1 MVGAVAFGDA
11 LALFVVGIAVG
22 AVAVA
27 VSAALRGPPGDRR
40 SRAAPSA
47 ERLTAAW
54 SLAELGAA
62 PATAPLLLARDLDA
76 PGLEVPAGSRV
87 VVSGR
92 AHLVVLRSCQ
102 VRRAAEGTAPLEV
115 AVAADGGRALLFTA
129 GVRPGALALAVSD
142 AALVARMAGLA
153 EAAWAAAAPY
163 VERRALADL
172 AGEPGLPVEA
182 EGMLVQVLARPGS
195 PGVLLRLEDGGHSAA
210 VHAARDDG
218 LAGRRVRVQ
227 GRLARDAGGYP
238 VVEADR
244 VVALD

>member
-1 MVGAVAFGDA
+1 VALGDA
-11 LALFVVGIAVG
+11 LALLLAGAALG
-22 AVAVA
+22 ALAVAVA
-27 VSAALRGPPGDRR
+27 AAVRGRPTAGLGR
-40 SRAAPSA
+40 SPSGTAAD
-47 ERLTAAW
+47 RLTAAW
-54 SLAELGAA
+54 SLAELGERPA
-62 PATAPLLLARDLDA
+62 PPLLVARELEA

-92 AHLVVLRSCQ
+92 AHPVVLRSCQ
-102 VRRAAEGTAPLEV
+102 VRRAEGPLPVEA
-115 AVAADGGRALLFTA
+115 AVSAGGRRALLFPS
-129 GVRPGALALAVSD
+129 GVRPGALALAVAEPAL
-142 AALVARMAGLA
+142 AARLAALA
-153 EAAWAAAAPY
+153 EAAWASAVPY

-182 EGMLVQVLARPGS
+182 EGLLAQVVARPGAA
-195 PGVLLRLEDGGHSAA
+195 GVLLRLEDGGHSAA

-244 VVALD
+244 VVAID